1 VALAAARLAHF
12 AGQHRLRMTIV
23 DDFYEDHGGVT
34 PALEARRQFLARYPA
49 FCPEPGTLNLAEHAR
64 RSDLETKDAWACRD
78 YRPACRHVRREEPAI
93 EYVVNAEFIDLPA
106 EDPDLVRMLLD
117 RFTEKGDR
125 PVAPALIACFDDD
138 GRSFQAA
145 HRLRALFDAEWPRA
159 AHGDDDAEAGAPPA
173 AFPTYVYLP
182 TEAGLAEL
190 TMQTRAS
197 RFPLHAYGSQ
207 DSVARYAQITRPKIQ
222 TLARKIHEHY
232 NTYSDDPK
240 SWADLDSKY
249 RLSNEEAAAHAAIKV
264 RLAGYR
270 WDPFGSAAKS
280 GIPAAEIDLQPV
292 ANTLARMEHNRFG
305 AARLLSGWRYE
316 AVPAGYEALSQN
328 EKKAVRKAMGKRNR
342 RPSLAP
348 FDALLPEDRPKD
360 REQVD
365 VLPQLLESMGER
377 LEPVEP
383 KEEIGRARRAPDT
396 DAETPPLAETTDD
409 SRVRRSN
416 EGQD

>member
-1 VALAAARLAHF
+1 MSDALF
-12 AGQHRLRMTIV
+12 DCLRQMLNRGDTIM
-23 DDFYEDHGGVT
+23 
-34 PALEARRQFLARYPA
+34 LQ
-49 FCPEPGTLNLAEHAR
+49 
-64 RSDLETKDAWACRD
+64 
-78 YRPACRHVRREEPAI
+78 RE
-93 EYVVNAEFIDLPA
+93 AEFIDLPA

-125 PVAPALIACFDDD
+125 PVAPAPIACLDDD

-145 HRLRALFDAEWPRA
+145 HRLQALFDAEWPRA
-159 AHGDDDAEAGAPPA
+159 AQSDDGTEAGATPT

-197 RFPLHAYGSQ
+197 RFPLHALGSQ

-249 RLSNEEAAAHAAIKV
+249 RLSNEEAAAHAAIKLRV
-264 RLAGYR
+264 AGYR
-270 WDPFGSAAKS
+270 WYPFSSAVEA

-328 EKKAVRKAMGKRNR
+328 EKKPYARRWESGTGVLPS
-342 RPSLAP
+342 RPSMRSCP
-348 FDALLPEDRPKD
+348 RIVPRT
-360 REQVD
+360 
-365 VLPQLLESMGER
+365 G
-377 LEPVEP
+377 
-383 KEEIGRARRAPDT
+383 
-396 DAETPPLAETTDD
+396 
-409 SRVRRSN
+409 SR
-416 EGQD
+416 